1 MNFATESKRTRIF
14 VWAIW
19 LIIIIVSLG
28 MPGIVKD
35 DSYFPP
41 VAGVILHEEEKG
53 ALFPWQPRHRWRK
66 WAWRR
71 YQAARQAYRRARQ
84 VAWLARLA
92 MKGMIPMAQVVDL
105 LVHHQVRYKMGALP
119 VLYALLETL
128 DVRTIINR
136 YCPTQA
142 EVDIGTVAFVLILN
156 RLMFPLPLYRLADW
170 VGQTVLVAVLDVPA
184 AKFNDDR
191 LGRALDAMAPHLE
204 AIWLEVVRT
213 ALKKTNIDR
222 SVVYYDLSAFIAHG
236 RYADSELM
244 DFGFAHNTPSNKRKF
259 KLGLDTLAD
268 GNIPWLYRLWSGR
281 TADQATVQENMQ
293 NLKSWLQHD
302 SSDVQTLIVGDRA
315 MLNAEI
321 ALDYDDIEGLLFL
334 GGLRCIQKKHKELLI
349 AWDDEQFL
357 PFPIVSGESPRYW
370 GRGCT
375 VTFSHEGRTAEH
387 RGLVVVSGP
396 LRDQLRETRQKRLD
410 ALEQELI
417 QVRESIG
424 QARLRTIKALQRR
437 VNARLRASKV
447 EKFMDADVYET
458 STGHVNLAWRLNE
471 TRLAKA
477 ERLDGRYLLVTNDWS
492 LSHREM
498 FQLYRDKDGGEK
510 RFLISKQDLKVSPV
524 YLHQDQRISSMLF
537 INMLAL
543 LAYSI
548 LERQVRQQGLSL
560 TTRQIIQ
567 RLENL
572 TLIETHCHDGSR
584 LHRLPPPSHEC
595 LVILQ
600 LVAAALDDM
609 VQTLVPEKETPPC
622 LTSTTATLP
631 QLC

>member
-1 MNFATESKRTRIF
+1 MNSATESKRTRIF

-19 LIIIIVSLG
+19 LIIIIASLG
-28 MPGIVKD
+28 IPGTTKD
-35 DSYFPP
+35 DSNFPL
-41 VAGVILHEEEKG
+41 VAGIILHEEEKG
-53 ALFPWQPRHRWRK
+53 AFFPWQPRHRWRK

-92 MKGMIPMAQVVDL
+92 VKGMIPMAQVVDL

-213 ALKKTNIDR
+213 ALKKTNIGR

-293 NLKSWLQHD
+293 SLKSWLEHD
-302 SSDVQTLIVGDRA
+302 TSDVQTLIVGDRA

-334 GGLRCIQKKHKELLI
+334 GGLRCIQKEHKKLLI

-375 VTFSHEGRTAEH
+375 VAFSHEGRTAEH
-387 RGLVVVSGP
+387 KGLVVVSGP

-424 QARLRTIKALQRR
+424 QPRLRTQKALQRR

-524 YLHQDQRISSMLF
+524 YLHKDLRISSMLF

-584 LHRLPPPSHEC
+584 LHRLTPPSHEC

-609 VQTLVPEKETPPC
+609 VQTLVPEKETPLC
-622 LTSTTATLP
+622 LTSTAATLS

>member
-1 MNFATESKRTRIF
+1 MR
-14 VWAIW
+14 
-19 LIIIIVSLG
+19 
-28 MPGIVKD
+28 
-35 DSYFPP
+35 
-41 VAGVILHEEEKG
+41 
-53 ALFPWQPRHRWRK
+53 
-66 WAWRR
+66 
-71 YQAARQAYRRARQ
+71 
-84 VAWLARLA
+84 
-92 MKGMIPMAQVVDL
+92 
-105 LVHHQVRYKMGALP
+105 
-119 VLYALLETL
+119 
-128 DVRTIINR
+128 
-136 YCPTQA
+136 
-142 EVDIGTVAFVLILN
+142 
-156 RLMFPLPLYRLADW
+156 
-170 VGQTVLVAVLDVPA
+170 
-184 AKFNDDR
+184 
-191 LGRALDAMAPHLE
+191 
-204 AIWLEVVRT
+204 
-213 ALKKTNIDR
+213 
-222 SVVYYDLSAFIAHG
+222 
-236 RYADSELM
+236 
-244 DFGFAHNTPSNKRKF
+244 
-259 KLGLDTLAD
+259 
-268 GNIPWLYRLWSGR
+268 
-281 TADQATVQENMQ
+281 

-334 GGLRCIQKKHKELLI
+334 GGLRCIQKEHKKLLI

-357 PFPIVSGESPRYW
+357 SFPIVSGESPRYW
-370 GRGCT
+370 GHGCT
-375 VTFSHEGRTAEH
+375 VAFSHEGRTAEH
-387 RGLVVVSGP
+387 KGLVVVSGP

-410 ALEQELI
+410 VLEQELI
-417 QVRESIG
+417 RVRESIG
-424 QARLRTIKALQRR
+424 QPRLRTIKALQRR

-524 YLHQDQRISSMLF
+524 YLHKDQRISSMLF

-584 LHRLPPPSHEC
+584 LHRLTPLSDEC

-609 VQTLVPEKETPPC
+609 VQTLVPEKETPLC
-622 LTSTTATLP
+622 LASTAATLS